1 MFVLARALTYS
12 SLFIGFLLVFLPA
25 RILSRAGI
33 ERPSSFGTVQAIGSV
48 FGITGVFLA
57 IWCILTFVLEGRGTP
72 APFDP
77 PRQLVA
83 NGPYRFVRNPMYL
96 GALFALV
103 GAALYL
109 APGAFSGTEWSSA
122 SRHKCSCW
130 RMKSQF
136 CEEPLAAL
144 TRSTAE
150 ASRAGCHA
158 GRSVRVLLCRRSV
171 ALWSS
176 LARFTEVLHNPSLQ
190 RTRYVSRFAANSAR
204 R

>member
-83 NGPYRFVRNPMYL
+83 NGPYRFVRSPMYL

-103 GAALYL
+103 GAALYFGSWGLLGYGVVFGVAAQVFVL
-109 APGAFSGTEWSSA
+109 AY
-122 SRHKCSCW
+122 
-130 RMKSQF
+130 
-136 CEEPLAAL
+136 EEPILRR
-144 TRSTAE
+144 TFG
-150 ASRAGCHA
+150 RAYEEYC
-158 GRSVRVLLCRRSV
+158 RSVPRWVPR
-171 ALWSS
+171 W
-176 LARFTEVLHNPSLQ
+176 P
-190 RTRYVSRFAANSAR
+190 
-204 R
+204 